1 MAERPVR
8 VRFAPSPTGYL
19 HIGGARTALFN
30 WLFARHTGGKFI
42 LRIEDTD
49 RKRFVPDAL
58 EDITSGLRWLGLD
71 WDEGPEVGG
80 PFGPYF
86 QSERTELY
94 RKWANWLV
102 EQGYAYRCFCS
113 PERLARMR
121 KEQMAR
127 GEPPHYDRTCRNL
140 SPEEV
145 QERIEKGQP
154 YVIRF
159 KSPLTGSTTFTD
171 LIRGDITFEHKNLDD
186 FVLLKSDG
194 YPTYHLANVIDD
206 HFMEITHI
214 MRGDEWISSAP
225 KHILL
230 YQAFGWEPP
239 LLAHLPLI
247 LDPSGKGKLSKRKK
261 RIAGE
266 EVLVFVKE
274 FREAGYLPEAV
285 FNFLATVGWSYDGQ
299 TEIFT
304 REEAIEKFDIRS
316 INPSPAALPYK
327 KLEWM
332 NGVYIRQL
340 STEELK
346 ERLLPF
352 LSDSLGMKESDLR
365 ARPELD
371 ILVPIIQERIKR
383 LDEAS
388 ALIDF
393 AFKDEVDY
401 PPEMLIQKKLTK
413 DQTLEVID
421 RVIEVLESAPDFR
434 SETLEERLRGL
445 VAEMGLKA
453 GQVFGVIRVAIT
465 GKKVAPP
472 LFGSLEALGRERSL
486 ARMRK
491 AKELLESA

>member
-1 MAERPVR
+1 MTERPVR

-30 WLFARHTGGKFI
+30 WLFARHNGGKFI

-58 EDITSGLRWLGLD
+58 QDIVSGLRWLGLD
-71 WDEGPEVGG
+71 WDEGPEIGG
-80 PFGPYF
+80 AFGPYF
-86 QSERTELY
+86 QSERTGLY
-94 RKWANWLV
+94 RKWAHWLV
-102 EQGYAYRCFCS
+102 ERGYAYKCFCT
-113 PERLARMR
+113 PERLAQMR
-121 KEQMAR
+121 KEQVRR

-145 QERIEKGQP
+145 RAKEGAGAP

-159 KSPLTGSTTFTD
+159 KSPLTGKTTFTD
-171 LIRGDITFEHKNLDD
+171 MIRGDITFEHKNLDD
-186 FVLLKSDG
+186 FILLKSDG
-194 YPTYHLANVIDD
+194 YPTYHLANVVDD
-206 HFMEITHI
+206 HFMEISHI
-214 MRGDEWISSAP
+214 LRGDEWISSAP

-261 RIAGE
+261 RVAGE
-266 EVLVFVKE
+266 EVLVFVRE
-274 FREAGYLPEAV
+274 YREAGFLPEAV
-285 FNFLATVGWSYDGQ
+285 FNFLSAVGWSYDGQ

-304 REEAIEKFDIRS
+304 REQAIARFDIPS

-340 STEELK
+340 PVEELK
-346 ERLLPF
+346 ERLIPF
-352 LSDSLGMKESDLR
+352 LSRPLGIPEKELR
-365 ARPELD
+365 QRRELD

-383 LDEAS
+383 LDEA
-388 ALIDF
+388 AGLIDF
-393 AFKDEVDY
+393 AFKEEIEY
-401 PPEMLIQKKLTK
+401 PSEMLIQKKLTK
-413 DQTLEVID
+413 EQTLEIID
-421 RVIEVLESAPDFR
+421 RVMEILESVPEFR
-434 SETLEERLRGL
+434 SDTLEEALRGL
-445 VAEMGLKA
+445 VSEMGLKA
-453 GQVFGVIRVAIT
+453 GQVFGVIRVAVT

-472 LFGSLEALGRERSL
+472 LFGSLEALGRERSIR
-486 ARMRK
+486 RMRIAREK
-491 AKELLESA
+491 LFQK

>member
-58 EDITSGLRWLGLD
+58 EDITSGLRWLGLE
-71 WDEGPEVGG
+71 WDEGPDVGG

-86 QSERTELY
+86 QSERTDIY
-94 RKWANWLV
+94 RKWAHWLV
-102 EQGYAYRCFCS
+102 EQGHAYKCFCT
-113 PERLARMR
+113 PERLERMR
-121 KEQMAR
+121 KEQRAR

-145 QERIEKGQP
+145 RKREEAGIP

-171 LIRGDITFEHKNLDD
+171 LIRGEITFEHKNLDD
-186 FVLLKSDG
+186 YILLKSDG

-206 HFMEITHI
+206 HFMEISHI

-230 YQAFGWEPP
+230 YRAFGWEPP

-304 REEAIEKFDIRS
+304 REQAIEKFDIRG
-316 INPSPAALPYK
+316 INPAPAALPYR

-332 NGVYIRQL
+332 NGVYIRRL

-352 LSDSLGMKESDLR
+352 LSASLGIPENELR

-383 LDEAS
+383 LDEAA

-393 AFKDEVDY
+393 AFRENVDY

-413 DQTLEVID
+413 EQTLEIVE

-434 SETLEERLRGL
+434 AETLEERLRGL
-445 VAEMGLKA
+445 VTEMELKA

-486 ARMRK
+486 ARMKQAR
-491 AKELLESA
+491 ELLTST